1 MFVKGSLCLPILERG
16 INLQGNDT
24 VEVVIAVLGIEQ
36 DFKVTREPR
45 GEDDA
50 RRTFINVYR
59 IDHNAVVNDVNG
71 ISWMHGLEGQIAVF
85 EVYGRNR
92 DGTFSMTRDCWLW
105 LIVTDPQ
112 IDWCRERKHS
122 S

>member
-24 VEVVIAVLGIEQ
+24 VEVVVTVFGIEL

-59 IDHNAVVNDVNG
+59 IDHNAVLNDVNG
-71 ISWMHGLEGQIAVF
+71 VVYMCRLEG
-85 EVYGRNR
+85 
-92 DGTFSMTRDCWLW
+92 
-105 LIVTDPQ
+105 
-112 IDWCRERKHS
+112 
-122 S
+122 